1 MNLKNLVAN
10 TIGMGGFIVL
20 NKALVFHFDEL
31 ETPCVLGY
39 MIDKWRYFDFEDFYY
54 KVSDLMEDSRLSERK
69 IQSSVKKLIQ
79 EGILVKKAF
88 KGIPAK
94 QYYNIDIKKII
105 EVLNIEI
112 PSPCKNEGDS
122 CYNTKKEFKNDDSS
136 CSTFEG
142 AIYRNNTIRNNKED
156 FSNEK
161 SPPYIPPLVD
171 NQKIAMEKPTLQT
184 ASKDKTKN
192 ADALLAKKP
201 KTKKE
206 LLDYAIAIYKQTK
219 EANPKLALTF
229 KAWSD
234 WVEYKLLKESKITYK
249 TFELNL
255 KKLVEYGD
263 DANKII
269 EQSIG
274 NNWSGLFD
282 LRKFEKKSDVD
293 IYSQMVNDLSDKPDD
308 WRKFEEYE
316 L

>member
-1 MNLKNLVAN
+1 MLIKRLQKNFTIADNRIIQNDNLTISAKGLYFYMLSLPNDWDFSEERLARKCKCGVTKIKTILKELFEIGLLKREFYNNDKGYRKANYIILDFDTMIENTTLENL
-10 TIGMGGFIVL
+10 T
-20 NKALVFHFDEL
+20 L
-31 ETPCVLGY
+31 ENP
-39 MIDKWRYFDFEDFYY
+39 M
-54 KVSDLMEDSRLSERK
+54 
-69 IQSSVKKLIQ
+69 
-79 EGILVKKAF
+79 
-88 KGIPAK
+88 
-94 QYYNIDIKKII
+94 
-105 EVLNIEI
+105 
-112 PSPCKNEGDS
+112 
-122 CYNTKKEFKNDDSS
+122 
-136 CSTFEG
+136 
-142 AIYRNNTIRNNKED
+142 NNKELNNNSFD
-156 FSNEK
+156 KELLNKEIKETKEVFSNEK
-161 SPPYIPPLVD
+161 TPPYIPPLVD
-171 NQKIAMEKPTLQT
+171 NQKIAMEKTTLQT

-192 ADALLAKKP
+192 SDALLAKKP

-206 LLDYAIAIYKQTK
+206 LLDYAMAIYNQAK

-308 WRKFEEYE
+308 YREFEEYP

>member
-20 NKALVFHFDEL
+20 NKALVFHFNEL

-54 KVSDLMEDSRLSERK
+54 KVSDLMEDCRLSERK

-79 EGILVKKAF
+79 EGILVKKDF

-112 PSPCKNEGDS
+112 PSPCKNGGDS
-122 CYNTKKEFKNDDSS
+122 CYNTKKELKNDDSS

-142 AIYRNNTIRNNKED
+142 AIYRNNTISNNKED

-171 NQKIAMEKPTLQT
+171 NQKIAMEKQTLQT

-269 EQSIG
+269 EQSIS

-308 WRKFEEYE
+308 YREFEEYQ

>member
-1 MNLKNLVAN
+1 MLRKRFQKNFTIADNRIMQCKDLSIEARGVYFYMASLPDDWEFSEERLAKDCKCGVDKMKRILKELFS
-10 TIGMGGFIVL
+10 IGLLSRDFYNNEKGHR
-20 NKALVFHFDEL
+20 KAHYD
-31 ETPCVLGY
+31 
-39 MIDKWRYFDFEDFYY
+39 IFDFEAMKENPTLENPPKEKPMINKEINNNSFD
-54 KVSDLMEDSRLSERK
+54 KELLNKE
-69 IQSSVKKLIQ
+69 
-79 EGILVKKAF
+79 
-88 KGIPAK
+88 
-94 QYYNIDIKKII
+94 IK
-105 EVLNIEI
+105 E
-112 PSPCKNEGDS
+112 
-122 CYNTKKEFKNDDSS
+122 T
-136 CSTFEG
+136 
-142 AIYRNNTIRNNKED
+142 KED
-156 FSNEK
+156 FSSEK

-184 ASKDKTKN
+184 ASKDEVKT
-192 ADALLAKKP
+192 ATSILAKKP

-206 LLDYAIAIYKQTK
+206 LLDYAIAIYNQAK
-219 EANPKLALTF
+219 ENNPKLALTF

-234 WVEYKLLKESKITYK
+234 WVEYKLLKEAKITYK

-308 WRKFEEYE
+308 YREFEEYQ

>member
-1 MNLKNLVAN
+1 MLIKRLQKNFTIADNRIIQNENLTISAKGLYFYMLSLPNDWDFSEERLARKCKCGVTKIKTSLKELFEIGLLKREFYNNDKGYRKANYIILDFDTMIENTTLENL
-10 TIGMGGFIVL
+10 T
-20 NKALVFHFDEL
+20 L
-31 ETPCVLGY
+31 ENLT
-39 MIDKWRYFDFEDFYY
+39 
-54 KVSDLMEDSRLSERK
+54 
-69 IQSSVKKLIQ
+69 
-79 EGILVKKAF
+79 
-88 KGIPAK
+88 
-94 QYYNIDIKKII
+94 
-105 EVLNIEI
+105 
-112 PSPCKNEGDS
+112 
-122 CYNTKKEFKNDDSS
+122 
-136 CSTFEG
+136 
-142 AIYRNNTIRNNKED
+142 NNKELNNNSFNKELLNKEIKETKEV

-161 SPPYIPPLVD
+161 TPPYIPPLVD

-184 ASKDKTKN
+184 ASEDKTKT
-192 ADALLAKKP
+192 APALLAKKP

-269 EQSIG
+269 EQSIS

-308 WRKFEEYE
+308 YREFEEYQ

>member
-1 MNLKNLVAN
+1 MLIIRLQKNFTIADIRIIQNDNLTISAKGLYFYMLSLPNDWDFSEERLARKCKCGVTKIKTSLKELFEIGLIKREFYNNDKGYRKANYIILDFDTMIENTTLENLTLEN
-10 TIGMGGFIVL
+10 LTNNKELNNNSFDKELL
-20 NKALVFHFDEL
+20 NKEIK
-31 ETPCVLGY
+31 ET
-39 MIDKWRYFDFEDFYY
+39 
-54 KVSDLMEDSRLSERK
+54 
-69 IQSSVKKLIQ
+69 
-79 EGILVKKAF
+79 
-88 KGIPAK
+88 
-94 QYYNIDIKKII
+94 
-105 EVLNIEI
+105 
-112 PSPCKNEGDS
+112 
-122 CYNTKKEFKNDDSS
+122 
-136 CSTFEG
+136 
-142 AIYRNNTIRNNKED
+142 KED

-184 ASKDKTKN
+184 ASKDKAKT

-206 LLDYAIAIYKQTK
+206 LLDYAIAIYNQAK
-219 EANPKLALTF
+219 ENNPNLALTF
-229 KAWSD
+229 EAWKD
-234 WVEYKLLKESKITYK
+234 WVEYKLLKEAKITYK

-293 IYSQMVNDLSDKPDD
+293 IYSQMVNDLSDKPDG
-308 WRKFEEYE
+308 WREFEEYQ

>member
-1 MNLKNLVAN
+1 MLIKRLQKNFTIADNRIIQNDNLTISAKGLYFYMLSLPNDWDFSEERLARKCKCGVTKIKTILKELFEIGLLKREFYNNDKGYRKANYIILDFDTMIENTTLENLTLEN
-10 TIGMGGFIVL
+10 LTNNKEINNNSFDKELL
-20 NKALVFHFDEL
+20 NKEIK
-31 ETPCVLGY
+31 ET
-39 MIDKWRYFDFEDFYY
+39 
-54 KVSDLMEDSRLSERK
+54 
-69 IQSSVKKLIQ
+69 
-79 EGILVKKAF
+79 
-88 KGIPAK
+88 
-94 QYYNIDIKKII
+94 
-105 EVLNIEI
+105 
-112 PSPCKNEGDS
+112 
-122 CYNTKKEFKNDDSS
+122 
-136 CSTFEG
+136 
-142 AIYRNNTIRNNKED
+142 KED

-184 ASKDKTKN
+184 ASKDKAKT

-206 LLDYAIAIYKQTK
+206 LLDYAIAIYNQAK
-219 EANPKLALTF
+219 ENNPKLALTF

-293 IYSQMVNDLSDKPDD
+293 IYSQMVNDLSDKPDG
-308 WRKFEEYE
+308 WREFEEYQ

>member
-1 MNLKNLVAN
+1 MLIKRLQKNFTIADNRIIQNDNLTISAKGLYFYMLSLPNDWDFSEERLARKCKCGVTKIKTILKELFEIGLLKREFYNNDKGYRKANYIILDFDTMIENTTLENLTLEN
-10 TIGMGGFIVL
+10 LTNNKEINNNSFDKELL
-20 NKALVFHFDEL
+20 NKEIK
-31 ETPCVLGY
+31 ET
-39 MIDKWRYFDFEDFYY
+39 
-54 KVSDLMEDSRLSERK
+54 
-69 IQSSVKKLIQ
+69 
-79 EGILVKKAF
+79 
-88 KGIPAK
+88 
-94 QYYNIDIKKII
+94 
-105 EVLNIEI
+105 
-112 PSPCKNEGDS
+112 
-122 CYNTKKEFKNDDSS
+122 
-136 CSTFEG
+136 
-142 AIYRNNTIRNNKED
+142 KED

-171 NQKIAMEKPTLQT
+171 NQKIAMEKPTLKT
-184 ASKDKTKN
+184 ASKDKTKT

-206 LLDYAIAIYKQTK
+206 LLDYAIAIYNQAK
-219 EANPKLALTF
+219 ENNPNLALTF

-234 WVEYKLLKESKITYK
+234 WVEYKLLKEAKITYK

-293 IYSQMVNDLSDKPDD
+293 IYSQMVNDLSDKPDG
-308 WRKFEEYE
+308 WREFEEYQ

>member
-1 MNLKNLVAN
+1 MLRKRFQKNFTTFDNRITQYEGLSFDARGVYFYMASLPDDWEFSIERIAKNGGIGYDKAKRIIDELLNIGLLKRVIYNNEKGHRKAHYDIFDFDTIINPYKENPRKEN
-10 TIGMGGFIVL
+10 TFKENPCINKEINNNSFDKELL
-20 NKALVFHFDEL
+20 NKEIK
-31 ETPCVLGY
+31 ET
-39 MIDKWRYFDFEDFYY
+39 
-54 KVSDLMEDSRLSERK
+54 
-69 IQSSVKKLIQ
+69 
-79 EGILVKKAF
+79 
-88 KGIPAK
+88 
-94 QYYNIDIKKII
+94 
-105 EVLNIEI
+105 
-112 PSPCKNEGDS
+112 
-122 CYNTKKEFKNDDSS
+122 
-136 CSTFEG
+136 
-142 AIYRNNTIRNNKED
+142 KED

-184 ASKDKTKN
+184 ASKDKAKT

-206 LLDYAIAIYKQTK
+206 LLDYAIAIYNQAK
-219 EANPKLALTF
+219 ENNPNLALTF

-234 WVEYKLLKESKITYK
+234 WVEYKLLKEAKITYK

-282 LRKFEKKSDVD
+282 LRKFDKKSDVD
-293 IYSQMVNDLSDKPDD
+293 IYSQMVNDLSDKPDG
-308 WRKFEEYE
+308 WREFEEYQ

>member
-10 TIGMGGFIVL
+10 TIGMGGFVIV
-20 NKALVFHFDEL
+20 NKALIKYFGEND
-31 ETPCVLGY
+31 TPIALSFI
-39 MIDKWRYFDFEDFYY
+39 IDKWKYFECEDFYY
-54 KVSDLMEDSRLSERK
+54 KISDLMEDCQLSERK
-69 IQSSVKKLIQ
+69 AQSSIKKLI
-79 EGILVKKAF
+79 EMGILVKKGF
-88 KGIPAK
+88 IGLPPK
-94 QYYNIDIKKII
+94 QYYNINTDK
-105 EVLNIEI
+105 LIEI
-112 PSPCKNEGDS
+112 LNNEIYIPCKNGGDK
-122 CYNTKKEFKNDDSS
+122 CYNDKNQNKNGGVK
-136 CSTFEG
+136 CSDFVG
-142 AIYRNNTIRNNKED
+142 DIYRNNTISNNKEV

-161 SPPYIPPLVD
+161 TPPYIPPLVD
-171 NQKIAMEKPTLQT
+171 NQKIAMEKPTLQN

-206 LLDYAIAIYKQTK
+206 LLDYAIAIYKQAK

-229 KAWSD
+229 EVWSD

-269 EQSIG
+269 EQSIS

-308 WRKFEEYE
+308 YREFEEYQ